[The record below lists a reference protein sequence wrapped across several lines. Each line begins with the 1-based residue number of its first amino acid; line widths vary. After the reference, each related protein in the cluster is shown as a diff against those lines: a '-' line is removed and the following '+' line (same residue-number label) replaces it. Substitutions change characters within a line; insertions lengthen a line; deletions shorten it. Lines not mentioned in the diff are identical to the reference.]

1 VSHVPIRSKPYEH
14 RTDAE
19 WAMNQYYKLYHP
31 FGYGTSLRLEQSPDG
46 WRYVGGRWDS
56 CD

>member
-1 VSHVPIRSKPYEH
+1 
-14 RTDAE
+14 
-19 WAMNQYYKLYHP
+19 MNQYYKLYHP

-46 WRYVGGRWDS
+46 WRYVGGRWDT